1 MTTFFID
8 SADRKQVTELLSTGL
23 FGGVTTNPEIL
34 SKAGLGSNDI
44 PDLVDWATG
53 AGAKRV
59 FVQSWGK
66 TSGEIAERGQE
77 LRSLGSNVTVK
88 VPASREG
95 IEAAK
100 ILSGGGPVLV
110 TAVYTAAQVLPIIA
124 SGASYLAP
132 FVGRMIAAGRDAVAD
147 ITRMQQV
154 IDATKSGLEILAGS
168 LRTPSQV
175 LDLAS
180 AGVRNVTLGPP
191 VWDLFFNDE
200 LTRASVERFEEL
212 ATEQP
217 TGE

>member
-8 SADRKQVTELLSTGL
+8 SADRNQVTRLLSTGL

-34 SKAGLGSNDI
+34 SNAGLGSNDI
-44 PDLVDWATG
+44 PTLVDWATG

-66 TSGEIAERGQE
+66 TTGEIAERGQE
-77 LRSLGSNVTVK
+77 LRNLGSNVTVK
-88 VPASREG
+88 VPASRQG

-100 ILSGGGPVLV
+100 ILSGAGPVLV

-124 SGASYLAP
+124 SDASYLAP
-132 FVGRMIAAGRDAVAD
+132 FVGRMIAAGRDAVAE

-154 IDATKSGLEILAGS
+154 IDATKSDLEILAGS

-200 LTRASVERFEEL
+200 LTHASVERFEEL
-212 ATEQP
+212 ATQQP
-217 TGE
+217 AGE